1 MKDKY
6 GGVIFEVDGTSFKYR
21 PAPATDLH
29 DIKVFCFNGK
39 AEFFKIDFGRFVEH
53 HANYYDT
60 DMNLLPFGEA
70 DLLPIPDAAI
80 RIPDTISKML
90 TMAEKLSSNIP
101 FLRVDFYDVD
111 GRIYF
116 GELTFYPASGMGK
129 FTPDKYNEVLG
140 QMLHLSTQRQGGNI

>member
-1 MKDKY
+1 MKDKN
-6 GGVIFEVDGTSFKYR
+6 GGGIFEVNGASFNSR

-29 DIKVFCFNGK
+29 DIKIFCFNGK
-39 AEFFKIDFGRFVEH
+39 ADFFKIDFGRFVEH

-60 DMNLLPFGEA
+60 DMNLLSFGEA
-70 DLLPIPDAAI
+70 DLLPIPDAPI

-90 TMAEKLSSNIP
+90 TMAENLSADKP

-116 GELTFYPASGMGK
+116 GELTFYPTSGMGK
-129 FTPDKYNEVLG
+129 SSPGEYDKIIGRKLD
-140 QMLHLSTQRQGGNI
+140 QCIIK